1 MLSTLRKNTEMECNI
16 KKPPTSDPPI
26 LTYKEFYEKN
36 IILKKYKLPEIKKI
50 VKHYKLRLTGNKD
63 VLIQRI
69 ETHFKS
75 MISATKIQ
83 KLYRG
88 WIVKN
93 SFKLRGKAF
102 LERSICV
109 NDTDFVTLEP
119 LPEIP
124 YELFFSY
131 QDEKNFHYGFNITS
145 LIQLMRTKS
154 SVTNPYNREK
164 LNYQT
169 VFNIISLYNI
179 VQIIYPEY
187 KDEISV
193 KLVVNKNTGVSRT
206 NALTNGMN
214 RTHAFSRL
222 EFLANQQ
229 RRFNTG
235 NYTTTMPENTL
246 HSHNLRNTNND
257 FTGQISNNYFNPRV
271 NHASMTPEVRNNY
284 NKIIEIRKK
293 PTSIRIQEL
302 FIEIDHLGNY
312 TQSSWFT
319 NLEKRDMLR
328 LYRVLYDIWNFRAQL
343 SIDIKLKICPLFD
356 PFSSI
361 FIQPIYQNNITEEQI
376 KFVCLTIIEN
386 MVYSGVDEEFRKLGT
401 LHALSALTIV
411 STPARMSM
419 PWLYESISFL

>member
-1 MLSTLRKNTEMECNI
+1 
-16 KKPPTSDPPI
+16 
-26 LTYKEFYEKN
+26 
-36 IILKKYKLPEIKKI
+36 
-50 VKHYKLRLTGNKD
+50 
-63 VLIQRI
+63 
-69 ETHFKS
+69 
-75 MISATKIQ
+75 
-83 KLYRG
+83 
-88 WIVKN
+88 
-93 SFKLRGKAF
+93 
-102 LERSICV
+102 
-109 NDTDFVTLEP
+109 
-119 LPEIP
+119 
-124 YELFFSY
+124 
-131 QDEKNFHYGFNITS
+131 
-145 LIQLMRTKS
+145 MRTKS

-193 KLVVNKNTGVSRT
+193 KLVVNKNNGVSRT
-206 NALTNGMN
+206 NTLTNGMN

-246 HSHNLRNTNND
+246 HSHNLRNTTND

-411 STPARMSM
+411 SNPARMSM

>member
-1 MLSTLRKNTEMECNI
+1 
-16 KKPPTSDPPI
+16 
-26 LTYKEFYEKN
+26 
-36 IILKKYKLPEIKKI
+36 
-50 VKHYKLRLTGNKD
+50 
-63 VLIQRI
+63 
-69 ETHFKS
+69 
-75 MISATKIQ
+75 
-83 KLYRG
+83 
-88 WIVKN
+88 
-93 SFKLRGKAF
+93 
-102 LERSICV
+102 
-109 NDTDFVTLEP
+109 
-119 LPEIP
+119 
-124 YELFFSY
+124 
-131 QDEKNFHYGFNITS
+131 
-145 LIQLMRTKS
+145 
-154 SVTNPYNREK
+154 
-164 LNYQT
+164 
-169 VFNIISLYNI
+169 
-179 VQIIYPEY
+179 
-187 KDEISV
+187 
-193 KLVVNKNTGVSRT
+193 VNKNNGVSRT
-206 NALTNGMN
+206 NTLTNGMN

-222 EFLANQQ
+222 ELLANQQ

-246 HSHNLRNTNND
+246 HSHNLRNTTND

-319 NLEKRDMLR
+319 NLEKRDLLR

>member
-1 MLSTLRKNTEMECNI
+1 MLSTLRKNNEMECNI
-16 KKPPTSDPPI
+16 KKPPSTEPDI

-88 WIVKN
+88 WMVRH

-154 SVTNPYNREK
+154 NVVNPYNREK
-164 LNYQT
+164 LGFQT
-169 VFNIISLYNI
+169 LFNIISLYNI
-179 VQIIYPEY
+179 IQIIYPEY

-193 KLVVNKNTGVSRT
+193 KLIVNRNTGVSRT
-206 NALTNGMN
+206 NTSMPGGQRMNGL
-214 RTHAFSRL
+214 SRL
-222 EFLANQQ
+222 EFLANAQ
-229 RRFNTG
+229 RVFSTNARSSTA
-235 NYTTTMPENTL
+235 PENTL
-246 HSHNLRNTNND
+246 HSHNLRNTTND
-257 FTGQISNNYFNPRV
+257 FTGQISNSYFNPRV
-271 NHASMTPEVRNNY
+271 NQSSMTPEVRNNY

-319 NLEKRDMLR
+319 NLEKRDLLR

-361 FIQPIYQNNITEEQI
+361 FIQPIYQNNISEEQI

-386 MVYSGVDEEFRKLGT
+386 MIYSGVDEEFRKLGA
-401 LHALSALTIV
+401 LHALSALTVV
-411 STPARMSM
+411 SNPARISM
-419 PWLYESISFL
+419 PWLYESISFV

>member
-1 MLSTLRKNTEMECNI
+1 MLSTLRKNNEMECNI
-16 KKPPTSDPPI
+16 KKPPSTEADI

-63 VLIQRI
+63 VLIQRV

-75 MISATKIQ
+75 MVSAVKIQ
-83 KLYRG
+83 KIYRG
-88 WIVKN
+88 WIVRN

-119 LPEIP
+119 LLEIP

-154 SVTNPYNREK
+154 SITNPYNREK
-164 LNYQT
+164 LDYQT

-179 VQIIYPEY
+179 IQMIYPEH

-193 KLVVNKNTGVSRT
+193 KLVVNRNTGVSRT

-229 RRFNTG
+229 GRYNTG
-235 NYTTTMPENTL
+235 NHTTTTHENTL
-246 HSHNLRNTNND
+246 HSHNLRNNND

-271 NHASMTPEVRNNY
+271 NHSSMTPEVRNNY

-293 PTSIRIQEL
+293 PVSIRIQEL

-319 NLEKRDMLR
+319 HLEKRDLLR

-386 MVYSGVDEEFRKLGT
+386 MVYSGIDEEFRKLGT

-411 STPARMSM
+411 SNPARMSM